1 MGYYS
6 SDKPDLVAFWVI
18 SIILNIIMQL
28 ILAFTLIPNFFGS
41 ITHYSWIIITA
52 MIGCPICGLLG
63 GIIYNI
69 CISDEEDFDIK
80 LYKFILHLLFA
91 FVGDFVFALLIGI
104 LGFLFAAAGAVL
116 CVLMVVALGVI
127 LLLNMASR

>member
-18 SIILNIIMQL
+18 SILLNIIMQL
-28 ILAFTLIPNFFGS
+28 ILTFTLIPNFFGS

-80 LYKFILHLLFA
+80 LYKFILHLFFA
-91 FVGDFVFALLIGI
+91 FVGDFVFALLIGLAI
-104 LGFLFAAAGAVL
+104 LIFGAYLAFIGLLAILIVPAVIFL
-116 CVLMVVALGVI
+116 
-127 LLLNMASR
+127 SRY